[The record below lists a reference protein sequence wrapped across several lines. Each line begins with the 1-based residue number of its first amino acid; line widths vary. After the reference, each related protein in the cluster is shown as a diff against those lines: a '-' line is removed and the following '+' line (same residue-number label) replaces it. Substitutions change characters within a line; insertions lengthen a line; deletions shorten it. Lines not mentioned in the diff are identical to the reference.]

1 MSINESKEFET
12 INQKVKER
20 TYSVEEVR
28 QTVADTYREVKARRT
43 TKAIVSMIITI
54 TALVVAVIGITALEM
69 IGWVNDIF
77 CIVLMCLAG
86 HGAMFKIGY
95 LWHEIKN

>member
-20 TYSVEEVR
+20 TESVEEVR
-28 QTVADTYREVKARRT
+28 QSEADTYREVKARIT

-77 CIVLMCLAG
+77 CIVLICLAG
-86 HGAMFKIGY
+86 SVAMFKAGY